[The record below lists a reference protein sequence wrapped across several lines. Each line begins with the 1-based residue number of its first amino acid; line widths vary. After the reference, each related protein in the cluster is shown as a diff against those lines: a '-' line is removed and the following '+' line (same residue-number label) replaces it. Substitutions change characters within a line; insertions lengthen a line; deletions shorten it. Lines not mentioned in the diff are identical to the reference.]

1 MRYFCTYDQLD
12 FATNSTN
19 YLHIHWGPHGAH
31 RFWAKDSLYIAGDVF
46 DRICGMK
53 LLCRSGALPQFD
65 FYDDTVVTQSDWDRM
80 REVLSSLGGE
90 PAEFVAELSEWVGN
104 GFDSFDCF
112 TIVGV

>member
-12 FATNSTN
+12 FDTNSTN
-19 YLHIHWGPHGAH
+19 YLQIYWGPYDEN

-46 DRICGMK
+46 DSVCGMK
-53 LLCRSGALPQFD
+53 LLYQSGALPQFD
-65 FYDDTVVTQSDWDRM
+65 FYDDTVVTQSDWERM
-80 REVLSSLGGE
+80 WEVLSSIGGD
-90 PAEFVAELSEWVGN
+90 PAAFVSELSEWVGN